1 MKKIFITLSSM
12 LLAACTVFESDND
25 NYWLNNVRPYKLMKI
40 NYYDPNDGASDEKIT
55 DSKTL
60 NTRIYKH
67 NVVVSAN
74 LGQRMVDAQTYTVQN
89 FAKPELVAKT
99 DGSISGSN
107 FNVQIHQDQLF
118 EPIGEV
124 KLNGSYYLV
133 VPGND
138 LGDILLVDE
147 QGNFLDYICHLYH
160 GQLLMPRY
168 PAVVRPKG
176 LGVEQKKATR
186 ESVSDPKLQFE
197 LKYDG
202 LENGYMA
209 FIYTDYSNANAS
221 EGFFQRYVF
230 PQNQDLVEINGIR
243 FKVMDV
249 YPERI
254 EYMLLD

>member
-1 MKKIFITLSSM
+1 MKKIFITLSSI
-12 LLAACTVFESDND
+12 LLAACTVFESDHD
-25 NYWLNNVRPYKLMKI
+25 DYWLNNVRPYKLMAI
-40 NYYDPNDGASDEKIT
+40 NYYDPMDGASDERMT

-89 FAKPELVAKT
+89 FAKPQLIARS
-99 DGSISGSN
+99 DGDSTGSN
-107 FNVQIHQDQLF
+107 YAVQIHQDQLF

-124 KLNGSYYLV
+124 KLNGNYFLV

-138 LGDILLVDE
+138 IGDMLLVDE
-147 QGNFLDYICHLYH
+147 KGNFLNYICHLYK
-160 GQLLMPRY
+160 GQLLMPRET
-168 PAVVRPKG
+168 AIIHPKG
-176 LGVEQKKATR
+176 LGLEQKKATR
-186 ESVSDPKLQFE
+186 ETVSDPKLQFE

-209 FIYTDYSNANAS
+209 FIYTDYSNADAS

-230 PQNQDLVEINGIR
+230 PQEQDLVEINGIR